1 MARRFLCI
9 LLMLCMLLC
18 CGCDEVPDPTD
29 DFVVDDGVTA
39 PTTPDEALVFSLPYS
54 HDDTLNPFSA
64 ATEVNLQLSHLLYD
78 SLTVIG
84 DGYMPQLSLAA
95 SVDCPDPTHL
105 VVTLREGAVFSDGS
119 DVTPD
124 DVVKSFKQAQTS
136 AHYST
141 LLSNV
146 TAAKADK
153 KKRQITFTL
162 ASADIHADA
171 CLTFPV
177 MKAATLTDKAAKAP
191 IGGGLYRLEQ
201 ADNGLK
207 LVKNP
212 HHPTEVNYA
221 EIVLQHLPNTAARY
235 YALASGKLAYYFDDL
250 SEGDAS
256 RITGANKPVALNA
269 MVLMGVNSAHPQ
281 LALPEVRQALN
292 LLLGRSAIAAIY
304 ADYGTPSASPLPT
317 AWAPMAALTTA
328 LPEEQDTA
336 AATALL
342 EQAGYPLT
350 GKKIPELRLIYNSD
364 RDDRA
369 VVAEQIRSQ
378 ASAVGIKITL
388 LPLSEAEY
396 RQALEDGE
404 YELYVAEYRF
414 GTDMSLRSLLL
425 GGKTSYGVA
434 EDSAAAAAYT
444 AYLSGASSLQDFLD
458 TFGTDVPFIPLCY
471 RGGVAAYDRRLT
483 AVTPTG
489 YDPYHGIAGWQ

>member
-1 MARRFLCI
+1 MRRVWLVLLALCV
-9 LLMLCMLLC
+9 LLLS
-18 CGCDEVPDPTD
+18 GCDEVPDLTD
-29 DFVVDDGVTA
+29 DLVVGDGGSDVTV
-39 PTTPDEALVFSLPYS
+39 PEEELVFSLAYS

-64 ATEVNLQLSHLLYD
+64 ATEVNLQLAHLLYD
-78 SLTVIG
+78 SLTVIS

-95 SVDCPDPTHL
+95 SVEQTDPTHL

-124 DVVKSFKQAQTS
+124 DVVKSFQKAQTS
-136 AHYST
+136 ANYQI

-171 CLTFPV
+171 CLTFPIV
-177 MKAATLTDKAAKAP
+177 KASTLTDKAAQAP
-191 IGGGLYRLEQ
+191 IGGGLYTIQQ
-201 ADNGLK
+201 ADSGLK

-212 HHPTEVNYA
+212 QDTTAVNYA

-250 SEGDAS
+250 SEGDTS
-256 RITGANKPVALNA
+256 RITGANRPVALNA
-269 MVLMGVNSAHPQ
+269 MTLVGINSEHEQ
-281 LALPEVRQALN
+281 LALPEVRQALS
-292 LLLGRSAIAAIY
+292 LLLDRTSIAAVY
-304 ADYGTPSASPLPT
+304 AEHGTASASPLPT
-317 AWAPMAALTTA
+317 AWAPMAALSLAPST
-328 LPEEQDTA
+328 EQDTE
-336 AATALL
+336 TAVTLL
-342 EQAGYPLT
+342 TRAGYPLT

-369 VVAEQIRSQ
+369 AVAEQIRSQ
-378 ASAVGIKITL
+378 ADAVGIKITL
-388 LPLSEAEY
+388 VPLSEAEY

-414 GTDMSLRSLLL
+414 GADMSLRSLLL

-434 EDSAAAAAYT
+434 AGSAAAAAYT
-444 AYLSGASSLQDFLD
+444 AYLSGEGTLQDFLE

-471 RGGVAAYDRRLT
+471 RGGVAAYDRRMT
-483 AVTPTG
+483 ALTPTG
-489 YDPYHGIAGWQ
+489 YDPYHGIAAWQ